1 VVVLPALASPVV
13 AVLVLV
19 RPVAH
24 QPEVVFA
31 TDLLL
36 VVVTNHRRADPNPD
50 QVVPQVQAA
59 PTTDLVHLCPNP
71 QPRWPVGPGEP
82 ELGLLVVVVVV
93 GSVAS
98 VAQVAVAP
106 VAAAEQVAVVLAV
119 LVVPG
124 VAEFAAVPVVV
135 GIAQLVA
142 AAAAVVVPVEWGVAG
157 SGG

>member
-1 VVVLPALASPVV
+1 MVLVPPVVVLPALASPVV

-36 VVVTNHRRADPNPD
+36 VVATNHRRADPNPD

-98 VAQVAVAP
+98 VAQVAV
-106 VAAAEQVAVVLAV
+106 VLAV